1 MTLDVRIVPV
11 EDFPAL
17 AALSREAY
25 GTDATSATSASWT
38 DAWVASLTHSVSVGA
53 YDAGKVV
60 SHARVKPY
68 AQWFGGRAVPM
79 GGVASVAVAASHQG
93 RGAGRA
99 TVAALLPVMR
109 ERGYAVSALFPSTVP
124 LYRGLGW
131 ALAGDYTWLDVPAT
145 ALRALGPPADDITLR
160 DATEADVPG
169 VLAAYARACRETNG
183 MLDRSGPFFDLRPEA
198 MLAADSFVVAER
210 AGATQG
216 GTPDGIEGYAIAS
229 RRNAGH
235 AVEVRAY
242 DVVGT
247 TPAAARAVWF
257 ALGAGASVV
266 PTVRAKAY
274 PADLAPLLTEPAAVT
289 VAEHHYWMLRLVD
302 APAAVAACGW
312 PAGLAASVD
321 LDVHDAEVPDNAGR
335 WRLTVDD
342 GHGSLVRGGD
352 GTISLSGGALAALY
366 AAYADPRTLRRA
378 GELRCADDRAL
389 DVLATMTAGPRP
401 RMLDYF

>member
-1 MTLDVRIVPV
+1 MTLDVKIVPV

-17 AALSREAY
+17 ATLSREAY
-25 GTDATSATSASWT
+25 GTDATSAASASWT
-38 DAWVASLTHSVSVGA
+38 DAWVASLAHSVSVGA

-109 ERGYAVSALFPSTVP
+109 ERGYVVSALFPSTLP

-131 ALAGDYTWLDVPAT
+131 ELAGDYTWVDVPGT
-145 ALRALGPPADDITLR
+145 ALRALGPPAGGVSLR
-160 DATEADVPG
+160 AATEADLPG
-169 VLAAYARACRETNG
+169 VLAAYATVCRETNG
-183 MLDRSGPFFDLRPEA
+183 MLDRSGPFFDLRPES
-198 MLAADSFVVAER
+198 MLAADSFVVAHGS
-210 AGATQG
+210 AGT
-216 GTPDGIEGYAIAS
+216 DDVLGYAIAG

-235 AVEVRAY
+235 TVEVRAW

-266 PTVRAKAY
+266 PVVRAKAF
-274 PADLAPLLTEPAAVT
+274 PDDVALLLGETAVT
-289 VAEHHYWMLRLVD
+289 VHEHQRWMLRLVD
-302 APAAVAACGW
+302 APAAVAARGW
-312 PAGLAASVD
+312 PAGVTARVG
-321 LDVHDAEVPDNAGR
+321 LDVTDAEVPDNAGR
-335 WRLTVDD
+335 RLFTVED
-342 GHGSLVRGGD
+342 GHGTLTRGGD
-352 GTISLSGGALAALY
+352 GEIQVTTGGLAALY
-366 AAYADPRTLRRA
+366 AGYQDPRTLRRA
-378 GELRCADDRAL
+378 GLLASTDDGAL
-389 DVLATMTAGPRP
+389 DALTTLTAGPRP